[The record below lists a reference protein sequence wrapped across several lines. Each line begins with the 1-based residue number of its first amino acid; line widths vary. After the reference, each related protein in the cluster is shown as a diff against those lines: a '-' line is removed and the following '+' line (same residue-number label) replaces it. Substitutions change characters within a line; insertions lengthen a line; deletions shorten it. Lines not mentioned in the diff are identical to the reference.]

1 MSTIKLKINTKS
13 HKYPMIIGSGITSK
27 LSKLLN
33 NNSVK
38 FDKCLLIIDNK
49 IPKFRINK
57 INSSRTIFK
66 SKTFKLKIIRFIH
79 RVF

>member
-1 MSTIKLKINTKS
+1 MNTIKLKINTKS

-49 IPKFRINK
+49 IPKFRVNK
-57 INSSRTIFK
+57 II
-66 SKTFKLKIIRFIH
+66 KTLPKKKNHHSFF
-79 RVF
+79 